1 MRDPLDREGMWEEAG
16 EGEGRELERGP
27 CEVKEEDFAPEEEED
42 EGEEGEEEEEEALV
56 GLVAS
61 ELCADWE
68 LLLVE
73 ELG

>member
-1 MRDPLDREGMWEEAG
+1 MWEEAG

-27 CEVKEEDFAPEEEED
+27 CEVKEEDFVPEEEED
-42 EGEEGEEEEEEALV
+42 EGEEGEEALV

>member
-1 MRDPLDREGMWEEAG
+1 MWEEGEA

-27 CEVKEEDFAPEEEED
+27 CEVKEEDFVPEEEQ
-42 EGEEGEEEEEEALV
+42 EEGEEEEALV

-68 LLLVE
+68 LLLAE

>member
-1 MRDPLDREGMWEEAG
+1 MRDPLDREGMWDEA

-27 CEVKEEDFAPEEEED
+27 CKFKEEDFVAEVEEE
-42 EGEEGEEEEEEALV
+42 GEEEEALV

-68 LLLVE
+68 PLLVE
-73 ELG
+73 EELG